1 MTTSLRLWE
10 RLFEQEQY
18 RTRIFSV
25 WKGRFR
31 SPHDARER
39 DYDLVR
45 APHWIN
51 VIPLTRQGKVVLIR
65 QYRPG
70 THEICIEVPG
80 GMVDP
85 GEEPIEAARRE
96 LVEET
101 GYRAERIE
109 PLGAV
114 APNPAFQNNLTY
126 SFLAQNAYPAE
137 SQHPDEDEHIETF
150 EVPLAD
156 IPGMIR
162 KGEIR
167 HALVVCAFA
176 HLALAGG
183 LDLAPSRA

>member
-1 MTTSLRLWE
+1 MPTSLQLWQRLSE
-10 RLFEQEQY
+10 KEQY
-18 RTRIFSV
+18 RARIFSV

-31 SPHDARER
+31 SPHDQRER

-51 VIPLTRQGKVVLIR
+51 VIPLTREGKVVLIR

-70 THEICIEVPG
+70 THEICVEVPG

-85 GEEPIEAARRE
+85 GEEPLEAARRE
-96 LVEET
+96 LTEET

-109 PLGAV
+109 PLGVV

-126 SFLAQNAYPAE
+126 SYLAQNAYPAE

-150 EVPLAD
+150 EAPLAD
-156 IPGMIR
+156 IPEMIR

-183 LDLAPSRA
+183 LELSARRP